1 MININVNGKAYAL
14 DVSPEMPALWV
25 LRDVLQLTGTKYSCG
40 LGVCGSCS
48 ILVDGKAVR
57 SCVTPISNL
66 NNKEIVSIEGISEV
80 NKTIQ
85 KAWEKLNVPQCG
97 FCQPGQVVSAVALL
111 NEIPAPSDQDIDK
124 GMSGNICRCGTYVRI
139 RKAIHLA
146 ASMMNESEN
155 EDAL

>member
-1 MININVNGKAYAL
+1 MINITVNGEHHTL
-14 DVSPEMPALWV
+14 DVSPEMPVLWV

-66 NNKEIVSIEGISEV
+66 NNKEIVSIEGVSKV
-80 NKTIQ
+80 NTSIQ
-85 KAWEKLNVPQCG
+85 KAWEILNVPQCG
-97 FCQPGQVVSAVALL
+97 FCQPGQVISAVALL
-111 NEIPAPSDQDIDK
+111 SEKPAPSDQDIDM

-139 RKAIHLA
+139 REAIHLA
-146 ASMMNESEN
+146 ASMMDKSQNEE
-155 EDAL
+155 AL

>member
-1 MININVNGKAYAL
+1 MINITVNGEHHTL
-14 DVSPEMPALWV
+14 DVSPEMPVLWV

-66 NNKEIVSIEGISEV
+66 NNKEIVSIEGVSKV
-80 NKTIQ
+80 NTSIQ
-85 KAWEKLNVPQCG
+85 KAWEILNVPQCG
-97 FCQPGQVVSAVALL
+97 FCQPGQVISAVALL
-111 NEIPAPSDQDIDK
+111 SEKPAPSDQDIDM

-146 ASMMNESEN
+146 ASMMDKSQNEE
-155 EDAL
+155 AL